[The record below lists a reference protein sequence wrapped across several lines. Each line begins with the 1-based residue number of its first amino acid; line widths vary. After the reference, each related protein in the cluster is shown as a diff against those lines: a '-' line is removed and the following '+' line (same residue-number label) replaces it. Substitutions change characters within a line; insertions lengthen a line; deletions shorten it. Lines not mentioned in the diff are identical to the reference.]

1 MSEVNFKLVI
11 ATARLY
17 NSMFSRI
24 EKNVQGFGLSISEFG
39 VLEMLY
45 HKGEQPIQKIAE
57 KILVTS
63 GTITYVINQLQK
75 RELVYRRNCTK
86 DKRIFYVCLTE
97 KGEKLIAEVFPLHKE
112 YLNHLFHGL
121 EETNKIEI
129 IEHLLELQKSIM
141 NNKEDLL

>member
-1 MSEVNFKLVI
+1 MSEVNLKLVI

-24 EKNVQGFGLSISEFG
+24 EKNVQSFGLSMSEFG

-45 HKGEQPIQKIAE
+45 HKGEQPIQKIAD

-75 RELVYRRNCTK
+75 RELVYRKNCKK
-86 DKRIFYVCLTE
+86 DKRVFYVCLTE
-97 KGEKLIAEVFPLHKE
+97 KGENLITEVFPKHKE
-112 YLNHLFHGL
+112 YLNKLFHGL
-121 EETNKIEI
+121 EDSLKIETM
-129 IEHLLELQKSIM
+129 EHLFKLQEVINNYKEEEL
-141 NNKEDLL
+141 